1 MKLIVNCCYSQVL
14 WIMCAGPLYSDAVSK
29 MTITKGP
36 LHQFEG
42 MAGYIETE
50 VEFDIKDLNIFT
62 RLWYSWYS
70 LTDAKR
76 LNLYGLAMGLGGC
89 K

>member
-1 MKLIVNCCYSQVL
+1 
-14 WIMCAGPLYSDAVSK
+14 MCAGELFSNAISK

-50 VEFDIKDLNIFT
+50 VEFDIKDLEIFT
-62 RLWYSWYS
+62 RLWYNWYS
-70 LTDAKR
+70 LSNTKK
-76 LNLYGLAMGLGGC
+76 LNLYGLAKGLGDC